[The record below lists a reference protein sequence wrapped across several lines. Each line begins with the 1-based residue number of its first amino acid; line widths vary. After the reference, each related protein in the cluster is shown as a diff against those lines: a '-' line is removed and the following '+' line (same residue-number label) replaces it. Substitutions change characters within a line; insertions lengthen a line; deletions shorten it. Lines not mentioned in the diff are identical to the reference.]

1 MDRSLQLESIKDHF
15 KINPVTAILGP
26 RQCGK
31 TTLARQYTNQ
41 FSSTEVSY
49 FDLEDPRD
57 LQRLENPMLS
67 LEDKLGLIV
76 IDEVQLAPD
85 LFKVLRVLVDQ
96 KKDRQ
101 FLILGSASGEL
112 MRQSSE
118 SLAGR
123 ISYLELAAFS
133 ATEVGE
139 ASKLW
144 LRGGFPDSYLAIDDQ
159 ISKQWRMAYIST
171 FLERDIPRL
180 GIKIPA
186 NTLRRFW
193 IMLTSYHGNLF
204 NSSEIGKSLG
214 IAHTTARSYLD
225 ILTGTFMLRE
235 LTPWYE
241 NIQKRQRKAPKVYF
255 RDSGIFHALLG
266 ANSYSELEVHP
277 KLGASW
283 EGFALEEIIR
293 FHNAGLGEV
302 YYWNIHGQAELD
314 LLIIKDG
321 KRIGFEFKYAE
332 APKLT
337 KSSKMALEYLNL
349 DSLTIITPGKHSYK
363 IEDKVVI
370 SGLVNYLG
378 LPSF

>member
-1 MDRSLQLESIKDHF
+1 MDRALQLRNIKEHF
-15 KINPVTAILGP
+15 NINPVTAILGP

-31 TTLARQYTNQ
+31 TTLARQYADQHATD
-41 FSSTEVSY
+41 EISY

-57 LQRLENPMLS
+57 LQRLENPMLT
-67 LEDKLGLIV
+67 LEDKLGLII
-76 IDEVQLAPD
+76 IDEIQLAPD

-96 KKDRQ
+96 KKDRK

-123 ISYLELAAFS
+123 ISYLELSPFS
-133 ATEVGE
+133 AIEVGE

-144 LRGGFPDSYLAIDDQ
+144 LRGGFPDSYLAIDDN
-159 ISKQWRMAYIST
+159 ISKQWRMSYIST

-193 IMLTSYHGNLF
+193 MMLANYHGNLF

-214 IAHTTARSYLD
+214 IAHSTARYYLD

-241 NIQKRQRKAPKVYF
+241 NIPKRQRKAPKIYF
-255 RDSGIFHALLG
+255 RDSGVFHALLG
-266 ANSYSELEVHP
+266 TNSFAELEINP

-283 EGFALEEIIR
+283 EGFALEEIIK
-293 FHNAGLGEV
+293 FHQAVLGEV
-302 YYWNIHGQAELD
+302 YYWSIHGQAELD

-321 KRIGFEFKYAE
+321 KRLGFEFKYAQ

-337 KSSKMALEYLNL
+337 KSTKISFEHLNL
-349 DSLTIITPGKHSYK
+349 DKLTIITPGKQAYK
-363 IEDKVVI
+363 IDDNIMI

-378 LPSF
+378 LSPG

>member
-1 MDRSLQLESIKDHF
+1 
-15 KINPVTAILGP
+15 
-26 RQCGK
+26 
-31 TTLARQYTNQ
+31 
-41 FSSTEVSY
+41 
-49 FDLEDPRD
+49 
-57 LQRLENPMLS
+57 
-67 LEDKLGLIV
+67 
-76 IDEVQLAPD
+76 
-85 LFKVLRVLVDQ
+85 
-96 KKDRQ
+96 
-101 FLILGSASGEL
+101 
-112 MRQSSE
+112 
-118 SLAGR
+118 
-123 ISYLELAAFS
+123 
-133 ATEVGE
+133 
-139 ASKLW
+139 
-144 LRGGFPDSYLAIDDQ
+144 
-159 ISKQWRMAYIST
+159 
-171 FLERDIPRL
+171 
-180 GIKIPA
+180 
-186 NTLRRFW
+186 
-193 IMLTSYHGNLF
+193 MLTSYHGNLF

-225 ILTGTFMLRE
+225 ILTGTFMSRE

-293 FHNAGLGEV
+293 FHKAGLGEV